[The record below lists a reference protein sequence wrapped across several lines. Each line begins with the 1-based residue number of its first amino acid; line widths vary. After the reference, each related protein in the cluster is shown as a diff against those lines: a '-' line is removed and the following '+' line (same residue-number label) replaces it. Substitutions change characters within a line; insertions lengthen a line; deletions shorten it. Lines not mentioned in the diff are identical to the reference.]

1 MNPSLG
7 PPLAIQNLRFTFPP
21 VGDSPAEPLF
31 TGLEYSLSEQARGVI
46 LGGADAGKTTLARI
60 CANLVPRF
68 TGGTL
73 SGTIFFG
80 DRNAMEVAPFDA
92 VESIGLVFQDPDE
105 QIFTTRC
112 DTEIAFALESLG
124 FARTEMEKRIANSLD
139 FMGLLEFRPRNPA
152 TLSGGEKKRLLIAC
166 LAAIDP
172 QFWMLDEVFQELDA
186 TWKLQLLQH
195 LSAGSRTALF
205 FDSRWSPLYAS
216 RCGNFAVLRDGVIS
230 SLAADMNPTARE
242 TLLAKQGLCL
252 SSEEA
257 GPRQVP
263 ERGEPFIKAEGLFF
277 QFGAAGSF
285 DLAIDSLQL
294 ERGSVCALVGRNGS
308 GKSTLGKLLC
318 GLLAPARGTISLNE
332 GGRFRHASGH
342 ELHSAIGYLFQNPDY
357 QVFLPTV
364 SEELAFGLRAAGIV
378 EAQARD
384 RVAEAIR
391 LFRLPAGGTPPAL
404 MSYGAR
410 KRLQAATF
418 HLLGRAILI
427 LDEID
432 AGLTYGE
439 FLPIVELLASSGAG
453 IVIVTHDIALARRVC
468 GRIIWI
474 EGGRITRDLVPDGFS
489 SLDALAGETV

>member
-1 MNPSLG
+1 
-7 PPLAIQNLRFTFPP
+7 
-21 VGDSPAEPLF
+21 
-31 TGLEYSLSEQARGVI
+31 
-46 LGGADAGKTTLARI
+46 
-60 CANLVPRF
+60 
-68 TGGTL
+68 
-73 SGTIFFG
+73 
-80 DRNAMEVAPFDA
+80 
-92 VESIGLVFQDPDE
+92 
-105 QIFTTRC
+105 
-112 DTEIAFALESLG
+112 
-124 FARTEMEKRIANSLD
+124 
-139 FMGLLEFRPRNPA
+139 
-152 TLSGGEKKRLLIAC
+152 
-166 LAAIDP
+166 
-172 QFWMLDEVFQELDA
+172 
-186 TWKLQLLQH
+186 
-195 LSAGSRTALF
+195 
-205 FDSRWSPLYAS
+205 
-216 RCGNFAVLRDGVIS
+216 
-230 SLAADMNPTARE
+230 MNPTARE